1 MYRSG
6 HRLQGSQRGSL
17 GLRLL
22 SRAGCPNRMPQVTQ
36 VVHAGFWMEMSRR
49 RGAMCSAR
57 SKYVKAYIDAVYVP
71 WVGFRQ
77 FATTTDNFL

>member
-1 MYRSG
+1 
-6 HRLQGSQRGSL
+6 
-17 GLRLL
+17 
-22 SRAGCPNRMPQVTQ
+22 
-36 VVHAGFWMEMSRR
+36 
-49 RGAMCSAR
+49 MCSAR